1 VEKYYTTLNCLKQA
15 IQPEV
20 VGPLLYLRCIVY
32 IDTKTN
38 PTGFGTSIDYVNCVG
53 KLYLFC
59 ECGPTGPHMYVIS
72 LVLPCT
78 VRQSVA

>member
-1 VEKYYTTLNCLKQA
+1 VEKYYTTLNCVKQA

-38 PTGFGTSIDYVNCVG
+38 PIGFGTSIDYINCVSKNY
-53 KLYLFC
+53 KLCAGAQLVRVSVC
-59 ECGPTGPHMYVIS
+59 PTGHTHVCV
-72 LVLPCT
+72 LV
-78 VRQSVA
+78 